1 MAERTSG
8 GDGYEQGKT
17 PTRQFPATGINQNVN
32 LDGIDGNFELAL
44 GPSYIYFNYQETK

>member
-17 PTRQFPATGINQNVN
+17 PTRQFPATGINQNVH

-44 GPSYIYFNYQETK
+44 GPSYIYFNYSSC